1 MNNALK
7 KFQKW
12 AVAGKGMKEPPPE
25 TDTHNNLVH
34 PERAPQALPEPVEQI
49 NFKAPVG
56 TKDRL
61 RMMAKADKVS
71 MLTVFKRALDL
82 YEEDLR
88 RRQTMA

>member
-1 MNNALK
+1 
-7 KFQKW
+7 
-12 AVAGKGMKEPPPE
+12 MKEPPPE

-34 PERAPQALPEPVEQI
+34 PERAAAALPEPIEQI

-61 RMMAKADKVS
+61 RMMAKADEVS

-88 RRQTMA
+88 RRQSRV